1 VDRVYQ
7 AKLPAPYVL
16 SVCVSRKKW
25 KLPEVAGASDFRA
38 DSRGPCLIFALA
50 HFIGQKRASFSDIQ
64 MQRRKLGCQPA
75 RGTSLSPINSPSS
88 TSST

>member
-1 VDRVYQ
+1 
-7 AKLPAPYVL
+7 L

-25 KLPEVAGASDFRA
+25 KLPEIAGASDFRA

-50 HFIGQKRASFSDIQ
+50 YFIGQKRACFNHIQ
-64 MQRRKLGCQPA
+64 MQRRELGCQPA